1 MGASVAP
8 MIISVLGV
16 CGLRVAWVATVFQIP
31 QYHTPESLYF
41 SYPVSWLVT
50 FAIQMIAFAIVY
62 RRHNREPARS

>member
-1 MGASVAP
+1 

-41 SYPVSWLVT
+41 SYPVSWIVT